1 MFVLF
6 TDIIQPKVECL
17 QKAPT
22 TTPNSSLIVSQRKER
37 ERERGWG
44 RQYLTKLMCKQMKG
58 DYS

>member
-22 TTPNSSLIVSQRKER
+22 TTPNSSLIVSQMKER
-37 ERERGWG
+37 ERERVGTTI
-44 RQYLTKLMCKQMKG
+44 LDKANV
-58 DYS
+58 

>member
-37 ERERGWG
+37 ERERERVGTTI
-44 RQYLTKLMCKQMKG
+44 LDKANV
-58 DYS
+58 